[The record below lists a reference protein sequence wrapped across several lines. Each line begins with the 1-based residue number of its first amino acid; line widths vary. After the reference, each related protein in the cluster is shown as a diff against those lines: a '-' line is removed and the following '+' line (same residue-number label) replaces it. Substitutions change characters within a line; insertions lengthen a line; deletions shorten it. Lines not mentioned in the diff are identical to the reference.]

1 MLKSNQNVR
10 LRQPSIKDLD
20 DLLDWENDMLKIDHT
35 DLPIFYTKDQMVVY
49 LNSNQDPFINGQVR
63 YMITLD
69 DKSIGYVD
77 LYDFDLVHSRAVW
90 AFLWIKNFEN
100 KE

>member
-35 DLPIFYTKDQMVVY
+35 DLPIFYTKRSDGR
-49 LNSNQDPFINGQVR
+49 LS
-63 YMITLD
+63 
-69 DKSIGYVD
+69 K
-77 LYDFDLVHSRAVW
+77 
-90 AFLWIKNFEN
+90 
-100 KE
+100 